1 MEVLPIDSLPRH
13 AVISVLLPFR
23 DAGSTLLEAMESVLG
38 DLGSH
43 DELVAID
50 DGSGDASADIARA
63 LAERDERVVLA
74 ASGGSPARAAGI
86 AVALTRGLVVSRGEL
101 VARMDGDDVSL
112 PGRFAAQQALLE
124 SDATLGAVGVQ
135 VEAFPTP
142 RRGMQRYVA
151 WQTSLV
157 SRSDHAN
164 AIFCESPLCHP
175 STMMRRAAL
184 LAVGGY
190 RDDAW
195 AEDYDLWLRLDAAG
209 YGLAK
214 VPRVLFR
221 WRMRPDSLTWTDPRY
236 SPARLLETRAAYLA
250 RRLLVHARPF
260 AVWGA
265 GQTGRR
271 LARALEAH
279 DQRPVA
285 FVDID
290 PRKIGRSARGLAITS
305 AAEGIAR
312 ASSGELL
319 LVVAVGDH
327 GARDIVRARLTAA
340 GLIEGTSYICAA

>member
-1 MEVLPIDSLPRH
+1 M
-13 AVISVLLPFR
+13 ISVLLPYR
-23 DAGSTLLEAMESVLG
+23 DAATTLRVAMESVLS
-38 DLGSH
+38 DLGPH

-50 DGSGDASADIARA
+50 DGSRDGSAE
-63 LAERDERVVLA
+63 LAGSLAAVDPRVVPV
-74 ASGGSPARAAGI
+74 ASGGRPGRAAGI
-86 AVALTRGLVVSRGEL
+86 AAALARGLVVSRGEL

-112 PGRFAAQQALLE
+112 PGRFAAEQALLE
-124 SDATLGAVGVQ
+124 SDTTLGAVGVQ
-135 VEAFPTP
+135 VEAFPAP
-142 RRGMQRYVA
+142 GLGMQRYVA
-151 WQTSLV
+151 WQSSLI
-157 SRSDHAN
+157 SRADHAR

-190 RDDAW
+190 RDNTW

-221 WRMRPDSLTWTDPRY
+221 WRMGSASLTWTDPRY
-236 SPARLLETRAAYLA
+236 SPARLLETRAAHLA
-250 RRLLVHARPF
+250 HRLRLLERPF
-260 AVWGA
+260 AIWGA

-279 DQRPVA
+279 ELRPLA

-290 PRKIGRSARGLAITS
+290 PRKIGRTARGVPITT

-312 ASSGELL
+312 ASARDAKIL
-319 LVVAVGDH
+319 LVVAVGEA
-327 GARDIVRARLTAA
+327 GARDVVRDRLAAA
-340 GLIEGTSYICAA
+340 GLVEGSAYVCAA